1 MSELVP
7 PSRLDQVVM
16 IRLTLDE
23 KEALIRLV
31 DRHDFPSLSA
41 YCRAVLTQN
50 IEGNILC
57 QP

>member
-7 PSRLDQVVM
+7 PPRLDQVIM
-16 IRLTLDE
+16 IRLTPDE
-23 KEALIRLV
+23 KNALIRLV
-31 DRHDFPSLSA
+31 ERHDFPSLSS

-57 QP
+57 HP